1 MLATPSALRAGRRLV
16 VEIEQRVD
24 VRDQRRRLATADPE
38 QQLAARDEQLI
49 AQLELDRK
57 VGFGVVW
64 SQRSYEMP
72 ARPRALSRV
81 FSDARVRLPGAS
93 ASATCMAE

>member
-1 MLATPSALRAGRRLV
+1 MRH
-16 VEIEQRVD
+16 
-24 VRDQRRRLATADPE
+24 QRRRLARADPE

-57 VGFGVVW
+57 VRFGVVW

-72 ARPRALSRV
+72 ARPRALRRV
-81 FSDARVRLPGAS
+81 FSDASFRLPGAS